1 MDYDQTLYELRIELV
16 KLQRHCISRE
26 ERLLVI
32 FEGRDAAGKDGTLRR
47 IIRHLS
53 PSSLSDLTLIYCGK
67 AKFGHMFR
75 SFS

>member
-53 PSSLSDLTLIYCGK
+53 PRDYRVVALPKPSDRE
-67 AKFGHMFR
+67 R
-75 SFS
+75 SQ